1 MKKERKSSKS
11 LKKTARKLHLWIGLS
26 TGLIVFILSITG
38 CCWVFQEELRGL
50 ADDFKTVKV
59 ENKPFITATQAKS
72 IAQKVFPKKG
82 IHGVSFGQPDEAIE
96 VIFYEA
102 KPKFYQKVFINPYSG
117 KVIKAEDQ
125 LSGFFAFVLR
135 GHMYLWL
142 PEAIG
147 IQVTSTATLLFFV
160 IIVTGLILWW
170 PKNKKGRKQRLKFMW
185 KPTTSWKRKN
195 FDLHAV
201 TGFYISLFAWVFA
214 FTGCIMA
221 FNWFYFIAFK
231 ATGGTKA
238 PQFIIPNS
246 AKKPSLAASNPVK
259 PIDQLVP
266 KLRKSTPNA
275 VAFELHYPT
284 SDSASIYVE
293 IFQKNEVY
301 YNVDYRFF
309 DQYTLKELD
318 TPSIYGKYENATFA
332 DKVIRMNYD
341 IHVGSIGGIA
351 GKIIAFLA
359 SLITASLPVTGFLI
373 WWGKRKKQKA
383 LRQKA
388 ALKRKQQSTEVVSS

>member
-1 MKKERKSSKS
+1 MKNNRKPTKS
-11 LKKTARKLHLWIGLS
+11 LKKTARKIHLWLGLS
-26 TGLIVFILSITG
+26 TGLVVFILAITG
-38 CCWVFQEELRGL
+38 CCWVFQKELRGL
-50 ADDFKTVKV
+50 ASDFKTVKA
-59 ENKPFITATQAKS
+59 ENKPFITATQAKT
-72 IAQKVFPKKG
+72 IAQKVFPQKA

-96 VIFYEA
+96 VIFYQAQPE
-102 KPKFYQKVFINPYSG
+102 FYQKVYINPYSG

-135 GHMYLWL
+135 GHQYLWL
-142 PEAIG
+142 PKAIG
-147 IQVTSTATLLFFV
+147 AQVVAIATFLFFT

-170 PKNKKGRKQRLKFMW
+170 PKNKKGRKQRLRFMW
-185 KPTTSWKRKN
+185 KPTTKWKRKN
-195 FDLHAV
+195 FDLHTV

-214 FTGCIMA
+214 FTGCVMA

-246 AKKPSLAASNPVK
+246 AKKPSLAANNPVK

-266 KLRKSTPNA
+266 MLRKSVPNA
-275 VAFELHYPT
+275 TAYELHYPT

-293 IFQKNEVY
+293 IFQQNEIY

-309 DQYTLKELD
+309 DQYTLKELE
-318 TPSIYGKYENATFA
+318 TPSIYGKYEQATFA

-341 IHVGSIGGIA
+341 IHVGAIGGIA

-359 SLITASLPVTGFLI
+359 SLLTASLPVTGFLI
-373 WWGKRKKQKA
+373 WWGKRKKQK
-383 LRQKA
+383 LNRRQPT
-388 ALKRKQQSTEVVSS
+388 TEVKKKAQTIVSS